1 LKKKRIQKKEF
12 LTSLP
17 GEWPVDL
24 WSDIQQQVNASK
36 RKVVVLDDDP
46 TGTQTVH
53 SIPVLTDWSVE
64 TLQAELSTNLP
75 AFYILTNSRSFTLD
89 VAQSINTE
97 IGRNLSK
104 AARQADCQFVVVSRS
119 DSTLRGHFPGEV
131 DALAKA
137 LKKDFDGWIITPF
150 FPEGGRYTID
160 SVHYVDEGGWLV
172 PAAETEFAKDRVF
185 GYQSSNLCHWVE
197 EKTGGRI
204 ASDDV
209 ASVLIKD
216 LREGGP
222 QRVSSILVQLQRGS
236 ICVVDAVS
244 YRDLEVFI
252 LGLLKAEQ
260 GKKFLYR
267 TAASFVQV
275 RSGLT
280 PRPLLTVSDLKLPDA
295 GGGLIIVGS
304 YVPRTSEQLDML
316 LSQPNIIQTE
326 VSVDALIDD
335 KHRMDEI
342 ERVALISNQALN
354 SGKDMVIYTSR
365 QLVTG
370 KDTESSLSI
379 GQSIS
384 KGLVN
389 ILQKISDTP
398 RYILSKGGI
407 TSSDV
412 ATEGLKVKRA
422 MVCGQIM
429 PGVPVWK
436 LGAESRLPGLAY
448 IVFPGNVGDSL
459 ALVEVVNKLKLIK
472 KS

>member
-1 LKKKRIQKKEF
+1 MTPQRINKEDM
-12 LTSLP
+12 LAKLP
-17 GEWPVDL
+17 NEWPEDL
-24 WSDIQQQVNASK
+24 RSRIRAKVRTSQ

-53 SIPVLTDWSVE
+53 SVPVLTDWSVE
-64 TLQAELSTNLP
+64 TLKAQLSNDWP

-97 IGRNLSK
+97 IGRNLNA
-104 AARQADCQFVVVSRS
+104 AARQADCPFVVVSRS

-131 DALAKA
+131 AALARA
-137 LKKDFDGWIITPF
+137 LQTDFDGWIITPF

-160 SVHYVDEGGWLV
+160 GVHYVDEGGWLV
-172 PAAETEFAKDRVF
+172 PAAETEFARDPAF
-185 GYQSSNLCHWVE
+185 GYRSSNLCQWVA
-197 EKTGGRI
+197 EKTGGRV
-204 ASDDV
+204 AADDV
-209 ASVLIKD
+209 SLVAIKD

-222 QRVSSILVQLQRGS
+222 ARVSDILAPLQRGN

-252 LGLLKAEQ
+252 LGLLNAERQ

-280 PRPLLTVSDLKLPDA
+280 PRPLLGVSDLNLPDA
-295 GGGLIIVGS
+295 GGGLIVVGS
-304 YVPRTSEQLDML
+304 YVPRTSEQLETL
-316 LSQPNIIQTE
+316 LTQPNILPIE
-326 VSVDALIDD
+326 VRVEALISDNR
-335 KHRMDEI
+335 RMDEI
-342 ERVALISNQALN
+342 ERAALIADQALME
-354 SGKDMVIYTSR
+354 GTDVVIHTSR
-365 QLVTG
+365 PLVTG
-370 KDTESSLSI
+370 KDTGSSLHI
-379 GQSIS
+379 GQRVS

-389 ILQKISDTP
+389 ILHKISATP

-412 ATEGLKVKRA
+412 ATEALRVKQA
-422 MVCGQIM
+422 MVCGQIL

-436 LGAESRLPGLAY
+436 LGNESRFPGMVY
-448 IVFPGNVGDSL
+448 IVFPGNVGDAGSL
-459 ALVEVVNKLKLIK
+459 ADIIHKLKPDQ
-472 KS
+472 